1 MSKAQKLISGIFA
14 LVFALAIAPTASFAA
29 TNYALSVNGEQF
41 TSEKLTI
48 QCGEGTA
55 TYDPATQNL
64 TLNNAS
70 ITNAV
75 VYGGIDS
82 ELTGDLAITLLGSNQ
97 ITFNDNI
104 GIMATASEVVSVTSM
119 KRMNLCNDVHDSICL
134 LPKPNSLKEFFFSKL
149 MPHLPPRTLTH

>member
-29 TNYALSVNGEQF
+29 TNYDLSVNGEQF

-75 VYGGIDS
+75 DYGGIDS
-82 ELTGDLAITLLGSNQ
+82 ELTGDLTITLR
-97 ITFNDNI
+97 
-104 GIMATASEVVSVTSM
+104 EVTKSPSTT
-119 KRMNLCNDVHDSICL
+119 I
-134 LPKPNSLKEFFFSKL
+134 
-149 MPHLPPRTLTH
+149 

>member
-29 TNYALSVNGEQF
+29 TNYDLSVNGEKF

-55 TYDPATQNL
+55 TYDPTTQNL
-64 TLNNAS
+64 TLSNAS

-75 VYGGIDS
+75 DYGGIDS
-82 ELTGDLAITLLGSNQ
+82 KLTSDLTVTLQGSNQ
-97 ITFNDNI
+97 ITFSDNM
-104 GIMATASEVVSVTSM
+104 GSRQREASFSVDREALPSRSREKRWTA
-119 KRMNLCNDVHDSICL
+119 
-134 LPKPNSLKEFFFSKL
+134 
-149 MPHLPPRTLTH
+149 

>member
-29 TNYALSVNGEQF
+29 TNYDLSVNGEHF

-75 VYGGIDS
+75 DYGGIDS
-82 ELTGDLAITLLGSNQ
+82 ELTGDLTITLSR
-97 ITFNDNI
+97 
-104 GIMATASEVVSVTSM
+104 EVTKSPSTT
-119 KRMNLCNDVHDSICL
+119 I
-134 LPKPNSLKEFFFSKL
+134 
-149 MPHLPPRTLTH
+149 

>member
-29 TNYALSVNGEQF
+29 TNYDLSVNGEKF

-64 TLNNAS
+64 TL
-70 ITNAV
+70 T
-75 VYGGIDS
+75 
-82 ELTGDLAITLLGSNQ
+82 
-97 ITFNDNI
+97 
-104 GIMATASEVVSVTSM
+104 
-119 KRMNLCNDVHDSICL
+119 
-134 LPKPNSLKEFFFSKL
+134 
-149 MPHLPPRTLTH
+149 MPPLQTP